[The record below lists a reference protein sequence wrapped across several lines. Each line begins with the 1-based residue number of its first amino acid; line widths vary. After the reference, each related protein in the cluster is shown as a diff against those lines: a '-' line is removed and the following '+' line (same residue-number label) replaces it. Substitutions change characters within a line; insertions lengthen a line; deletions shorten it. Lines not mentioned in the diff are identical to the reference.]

1 LPSWAALIGVVNQPA
16 IGATARERHLERVN
30 DEF

>member
-1 LPSWAALIGVVNQPA
+1 LAALIGVVNESGV
-16 IGATARERHLERVN
+16 GATARERHLERVN